1 MPHPEGQ
8 HSAHGAETSTRTDA
22 SAGYYFDNLSWKT
35 LSTITRVMPD
45 VMKIGLLCYVLPKP
59 WSPPPVATELD
70 DDSRPAVDRYAHLF
84 SAKSKASSDVH
95 RVAELPWPES
105 PTDISERWEV
115 RPVSMMVRRQIVN
128 NTKYRLVKDLQ
139 QRYRAG
145 AKIHVAAAHA
155 QESSDGNPKA
165 KKKKISRDRKAT
177 GGEPAESAEI
187 NLTLDDNI
195 READP
200 ASSAVVEDSNSNM
213 KDGDEAAGEEDSRE
227 VEEKS
232 PQDCSGVGV
241 GIKRTREHQVADLV
255 ESAEIKDT
263 SVERDGERPTIG
275 DGDVS
280 KFTSNAFKRTRVRR
294 NIDDIREKSAITKK
308 ATIWELLS
316 SPDHEEE

>member
-1 MPHPEGQ
+1 
-8 HSAHGAETSTRTDA
+8 
-22 SAGYYFDNLSWKT
+22 
-35 LSTITRVMPD
+35 
-45 VMKIGLLCYVLPKP
+45 MKIGLLCYVLPKP

-70 DDSRPAVDRYAHLF
+70 TDSRPAVDRYAHLF
-84 SAKSKASSDVH
+84 SVKSKASSDVH

-105 PTDISERWEV
+105 PMDIFERWEV

-128 NTKYRLVKDLQ
+128 NTKYRLAKDLQ

-155 QESSDGNPKA
+155 QESSDRNPKA
-165 KKKKISRDRKAT
+165 KKNKISRDRKAI

-187 NLTLDDNI
+187 NLALDGDI

-200 ASSAVVEDSNSNM
+200 ASSAIVEDSNSNM
-213 KDGDEAAGEEDSRE
+213 KDGDDEGGEEGNRE

-232 PQDCSGVGV
+232 QQDCSDVGV
-241 GIKRTREHQVADLV
+241 GMKRTREHQVTDIIENE
-255 ESAEIKDT
+255 ESKDIDGT
-263 SVERDGERPTIG
+263 SVEREGEKPTVS

-280 KFTSNAFKRTRVRR
+280 KFSSNAFKRTRIRR
-294 NIDDIREKSAITKK
+294 NIDDVREKLAVTKK

-316 SPDHEEE
+316 SPDPEEE